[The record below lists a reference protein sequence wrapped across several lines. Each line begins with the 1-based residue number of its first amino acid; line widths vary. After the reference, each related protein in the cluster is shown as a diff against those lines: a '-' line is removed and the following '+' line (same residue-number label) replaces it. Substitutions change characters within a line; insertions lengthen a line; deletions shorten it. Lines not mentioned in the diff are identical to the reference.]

1 MSKTKGLGSKNFWMT
16 LAIMLGVTV
25 VISAIA
31 LLCLKPFGSTAK
43 VSENKTVIS
52 SSQQVV
58 NEDHSFEA
66 TKERVDSANENLGRE
81 VKSAYSG
88 ENSTF
93 ERMMKQR
100 MILSTIKHIIIY
112 ALLILVILLILV
124 KGFNLVL
131 FKRKKTEEVSDGDNT
146 VAEEP
151 VNETPIEGKPSD
163 MPKKECVPE
172 KEEEKEYPKSTLPE
186 SQTKPAEAD
195 EAEVIEGCKLP

>member
-100 MILSTIKHIIIY
+100 MVLSTIKHIIIY

-146 VAEEP
+146 ASEEP
-151 VNETPIEGKPSD
+151 VNETPIEGKSSD
-163 MPKKECVPE
+163 MPKKESVTE
-172 KEEEKEYPKSTLPE
+172 KEEEKESPKSTLPE